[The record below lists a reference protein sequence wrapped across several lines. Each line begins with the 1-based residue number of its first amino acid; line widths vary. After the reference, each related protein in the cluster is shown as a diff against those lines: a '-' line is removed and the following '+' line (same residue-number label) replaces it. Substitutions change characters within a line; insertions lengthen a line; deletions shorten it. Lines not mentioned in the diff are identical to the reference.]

1 LFKEPEESNV
11 YRSEY
16 SQPLT
21 TVIQIALV
29 DLLQSFGIKPA
40 VVVGHS
46 SGEIAA
52 A

>member
-1 LFKEPEESNV
+1 MSNSEGTSFDEPKF
-11 YRSEY
+11 
-16 SQPLT
+16 SQTLT

-29 DLLQSFGIKPA
+29 DLLDSVGIVPYL
-40 VVVGHS
+40 VVGHS